1 MLRPDLPLRRC
12 WKVGLF
18 TMIGK
23 ILIVDDVSTNRIVFK
38 VKLAAAGYDTVMAGD
53 GATCLRLALTDL
65 PDLVLLDLNLPDM
78 SGIDVLARLKENPL
92 TRRIPVVM
100 FSSEHDPAQRL
111 AALQTGAADFL
122 GRPIDDETLLARL
135 RGLLRARQIVGGF
148 SSHEGE
154 LGLFGMADAAT
165 AYEVPGHVALVFNR
179 TEAAMRLRKQL
190 ASCSADRLTVLAP
203 EDLYSNQNANGGPD
217 VYLIDADIGAP
228 GGGLRV
234 MSDLLSRSASRNAAF
249 CIFNQPGQSQVPAM
263 AFDLGAGDLVD
274 SGVNAPEIA
283 VRLHALVQ
291 RKREAD
297 RLRASVQDG
306 LRLAMIDPLT
316 GLHNRRYGIAQLN
329 AIATR
334 ARQDNTEF
342 AVMVVDLDR
351 FKTVNDRWGHAAG
364 DAVLVEVAARLS
376 VNLRSCDL
384 LARIGGE
391 EFLIALPATPRE
403 AASIVAKRLCEA
415 TESTPVVLDDGT
427 RISVT
432 ISIGM
437 TICGGDD
444 PATKGHGVADIVDQ
458 ADRALMKSKS
468 CGRNMVTILDRAA

>member
-1 MLRPDLPLRRC
+1 VD
-12 WKVGLF
+12 VF

-38 VKLAAAGYDTVMAGD
+38 VKLATAGYNTLMAGD
-53 GATCLRLALTDL
+53 GATCLRLAQSDL

-78 SGIDVLARLKENPL
+78 SGIEVLVRLKQNPL

-100 FSSEHDPAQRL
+100 FSSEHDPSQRL
-111 AALQTGAADFL
+111 AALQAGAADFL

-135 RGLLRARQIVGGF
+135 RGLLRARQVVGGF

-154 LGLFGMADAAT
+154 LGLFGMAEAAT
-165 AYEVPGHVALVFNR
+165 AFEVPGHVALVFNR
-179 TEAAMRLRKQL
+179 TEAALRLRKQL
-190 ASCSADRLTVLAP
+190 ANHTSDRLTVLAY
-203 EDLYSNQNANGGPD
+203 EDLYADQSANGAPD
-217 VYLIDADIGAP
+217 VYLIDADIDAP

-234 MSDLLSRSASRNAAF
+234 MSDLLSRNTSRNAAF
-249 CIFNQPGQSQVPAM
+249 CIFNQSGPSPVPAM

-274 SGVNAPEIA
+274 SGVNAAEIA

-329 AIATR
+329 AIASR
-334 ARQDNTEF
+334 AQQDNTEF

-364 DAVLVEVAARLS
+364 DAVLVEVASRLS
-376 VNLRSCDL
+376 VNLRASDL

-391 EFLIALPATPRE
+391 EFLIALPATNRD

-415 TESTPVVLDDGT
+415 AESSPVVLEDGT

-437 TICGGDD
+437 TIGGGDD
-444 PATKGHGVADIVDQ
+444 PETRGHGVAEIVDQ

-468 CGRNMVTILDRAA
+468 SGRNMVTILHRAA